1 MHTCDVLLDMGEH
14 GREVTLPQ
22 LAQWICR
29 SQTISSISVGS
40 QGGKKV
46 DIDIIT
52 NLGEV
57 RRQNLNPEPEVN
69 LNHASPKPRIC
80 GLRWVKDLLI

>member
-1 MHTCDVLLDMGEH
+1 MHTWDVLLDMGEQ
-14 GREVTLPQ
+14 GPGVTLPQ
-22 LAQWICR
+22 MVHGTCK
-29 SQTISSISVGS
+29 SQPISSISVGS

-52 NLGEV
+52 NLGEG